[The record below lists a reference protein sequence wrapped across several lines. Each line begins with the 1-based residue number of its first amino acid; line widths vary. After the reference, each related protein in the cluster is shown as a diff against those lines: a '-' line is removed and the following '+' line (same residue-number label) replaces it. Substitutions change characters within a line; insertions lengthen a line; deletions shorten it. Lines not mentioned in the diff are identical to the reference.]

1 MSKIELKH
9 IDKFYGKNHIL
20 KDVNLTIED
29 GDFMTLLGPSGCGK
43 TTTLRVVSGLE
54 KPQNGTI
61 HMDGKEIVNAA
72 EAHFA
77 PPSERDLNLVFQSY
91 ALWPHMTVRENIAF
105 GLNIQKLPKDEVDR
119 RIKDA
124 LGRMQIGQYVDRYP
138 SELSGGQQQRVAIA
152 RAIASEPHLLL
163 MDEPL
168 SNLDAKLRVDM
179 RSELKRL
186 HTKAGTTMIYVT
198 HDQVEALTMSTKIA
212 IFREGIIIQ
221 VAHPLELYNNPAN
234 LYVADFIGNPRINF
248 VDGKAEVSASGLT
261 VNSVLGR
268 MTFPADHL
276 KDENMPQEASF
287 DAVLG
292 IRPEQIAI
300 NTSRQSPSDIEA
312 HIYTSMPAG
321 SETLVTVKVGGVS
334 MVITIR
340 IRWSICR
347 STPPRSTYLIRKP
360 KTSSSIRLN
369 KHHTSNSHIHKKRRE
384 ETEGGKT
391 NVTAQAHFS
400 RYSGSN
406 NDVLADRVRRRR
418 SDEGPGQ
425 RCCAGSE

>member
-72 EAHFA
+72 EAYFA

-186 HTKAGTTMIYVT
+186 HTETGTTMIYVT

-221 VAHPLELYNNPAN
+221 VAHPLELYNKPAN

-300 NTSRQSPSDIEA
+300 YPSRQSPSDIEA

-334 MVITIR
+334 MVIKALGITHYNPDQVVYL
-340 IRWSICR
+340 SID
-347 STPPRSTYLIRKP
+347 TTKINAFDKKTENLIK
-360 KTSSSIRLN
+360 
-369 KHHTSNSHIHKKRRE
+369 
-384 ETEGGKT
+384 
-391 NVTAQAHFS
+391 
-400 RYSGSN
+400 YS
-406 NDVLADRVRRRR
+406 V
-418 SDEGPGQ
+418 E
-425 RCCAGSE
+425 